1 MKTNRVLKA
10 VFLYLAL
17 FAFLLISQAMAAT
30 VQKKSIHLV
39 SPNGSEK
46 LKIGSRYAIRWQSKG
61 LKGGLDIS
69 LMYKNRNL
77 GYLARNVNISRG
89 TYTWKVG
96 QVLKSKLK
104 SAGGYKILIYS
115 KNYKALDQSD
125 NYFSIISGSGKTS
138 PVVVKPLTPVKK
150 VITKTPL
157 KKTVKVQKK
166 SIRLLS
172 PNGRDRIKAGSEYL
186 IRWSARGIRNNVTI
200 YLSKQGKVVGTI
212 AQNIKPGLGRYKWRV
227 HKRLGSRQLTSGNY
241 KIIIMTQD
249 RTVRDDSDNTFSIVV
264 PQTTSSESEPSDPPE
279 DQGEPSPVTNDPL
292 YINVTNPVKN
302 SGWCPNTSY
311 TINWDSNLSSTTNVK
326 IDLVY
331 RDATGYVSYRS
342 IVSSTP
348 NDGVYQFNGLSD
360 SQVPILNVGVS
371 VRITATDNSVYGVSG
386 LIALGKQLTL
396 KMSELDTW
404 IWRHGTEYTIRWEQ
418 TCDLPAPLNIEL
430 LDVNHQHALTIA
442 SGLTP
447 QANTFTV
454 VKIKLHK
461 WTVPSTLTPGFYYMR
476 LSAGSVSHERP
487 LRIDVPFVV
496 PTSPEITLN
505 RPTQN
510 EGWCSD
516 VSHTIE
522 WDSTLPPGT
531 SVKIDLMQPTSGGGF
546 AVWRNVTPD
555 TPDTGFFTFNDPYP
569 GAIGVRPRVSTL
581 DDSIASIGDVFLF
594 GSPLSVVKPSGTFTW
609 RKGSSY
615 FIIWKQ
621 VCDLSG
627 SVTLDLLDTNQ
638 QHVMTIASGLSG
650 VAKSDLLKQRGYSW
664 TIPMNLTPGSYFIR
678 VTGGSKS
685 KQRSFNIGDA
695 LN

>member
-1 MKTNRVLKA
+1 MKSKPIFKKVFFWLTLLFFFFSSYALTAVAKA
-10 VFLYLAL
+10 KTIR
-17 FAFLLISQAMAAT
+17 LI
-30 VQKKSIHLV
+30 
-39 SPNGSEK
+39 SPNGGETLS
-46 LKIGSRYAIRWQSKG
+46 LGSITTINWSPNE
-61 LKGGLDIS
+61 LKGGLDVS
-69 LMYKNRNL
+69 LIYNNKNL
-77 GYLARNVNISRG
+77 GFIARNVNASTGLYKWR
-89 TYTWKVG
+89 VG
-96 QVLKSKLK
+96 HVLKNTIKPAS
-104 SAGGYKILIYS
+104 GYKILIKS
-115 KNYKALDQSD
+115 KTIRFQDQSD
-125 NYFSIISGSGKTS
+125 RFFTIAARSQSNTTTMMK
-138 PVVVKPLTPVKK
+138 PVSTVKK
-150 VITKTPL
+150 PVTRTPATTKAPSS
-157 KKTVKVQKK
+157 KKL
-166 SIRLLS
+166 IRLLS
-172 PNGRDRIKAGSEYL
+172 PNGSESYQSGSDVQ
-186 IRWSARGIRNNVTI
+186 IRWSARGVTSN
-200 YLSKQGKVVGTI
+200 LSIHLSQDNRIIGTI
-212 AQNIKPGLGRYKWRV
+212 AQNIKPGTNRHLWRV
-227 HKRLGSRQLTSGNY
+227 SPKIGSRQLVNGNY
-241 KIIIMTQD
+241 KILVMTQD

-264 PQTTSSESEPSDPPE
+264 SQTTPSGGEPSDPPE
-279 DQGEPSPVTNDPL
+279 DQNQSSTVSNEPL
-292 YINVTNPVKN
+292 FINVTNPVQN
-302 SGWCPNTSY
+302 SGWCPNTPY
-311 TINWDSNLSSTTNVK
+311 TINWDSNLPSTTNVK

-331 RDATGYVSYRS
+331 RDETGYVTYRN

-360 SQVPILNVGVS
+360 SQVPVLSVGVS
-371 VRITATDNSVYGVSG
+371 VRVIATDNSVYGVSG
-386 LIALGKQLTL
+386 LIALGKQLKL

-418 TCDLPAPLNIEL
+418 ICDLPAPLNIKL
-430 LDVNHQHALTIA
+430 LDLNHQHALTIA

-461 WTVPSTLTPGFYYMR
+461 WIVPSTLTPGSYYMR
-476 LSAGSVSHERP
+476 LSAGSVFHERP
-487 LRIDVPFVV
+487 LKIDVPFVV
-496 PTSPEITLN
+496 PTSPEITLK

-531 SVKIDLMQPTSGGGF
+531 RVKIDLMQPTSGGGF

-594 GSPLSVVKPSGTFTW
+594 GMPLSIVKPSGTFTW

-627 SVTLDLLDTNQ
+627 SVTLDLLDSNQ

-650 VAKSDLLKQRGYSW
+650 IAKSDLLKQRGYSW
-664 TIPMNLTPGSYFIR
+664 TIPMNLIPGSYFIR
-678 VTGGSKS
+678 VTGGTKS
-685 KQRSFNIGDA
+685 KLKFFNIGEK